1 MPMRRCA
8 DTPVARPRAY
18 LSCCWPPRRPAA
30 APASPHPTPSSRHA
44 LGQYLRLAGDL
55 QAGRLGDQ
63 PSITYDRYVAHPTS
77 PALLRVTVPARDL
90 SGYSEQRLIIR
101 GRVAPAGRVAILV
114 SGAAGGDLHTP
125 TVAADGTFA
134 ASVTLPNAQVVRV
147 SIAAG
152 DAPGGTA
159 LVVRKIIG

>member
-1 MPMRRCA
+1 MGW
-8 DTPVARPRAY
+8 
-18 LSCCWPPRRPAA
+18 S
-30 APASPHPTPSSRHA
+30 

-55 QAGRLGDQ
+55 QASRLGDQ
-63 PSITYDRYVAHPTS
+63 PSITYDRYVAHSTS

-90 SGYSEQRLIIR
+90 SGYSGQRLIIR

-152 DAPGGTA
+152 DARGGTA